1 MKRARRLLTIGVI
14 LTLLLVVGAPAMRS
28 AKALPMYEINGSPLR
43 IDVTSDLGSLSV
55 YRYQTLDDDYIP
67 QYYSTFESYLRLG
80 ETVYNSYGSGGE
92 ETFGPSNNFVP
103 VSMVQVNPWTVQAT
117 VDAGTSGVRIL
128 QTISYVNGS
137 PYYTKSWRISNL
149 GSTTYTGVGFLH
161 GGDTYFGGD
170 DYSMGHWEPS
180 LGMVYLTNPDP
191 TIAGIMGFYGDRST
205 PASHYYEDWYWSVWS
220 ALESGHLGDTVRSDF
235 IDAGYGLEW
244 DRSTLA
250 PGDVWTITSYE
261 KWTEAGF
268 VQVFAPQ
275 EETAPIGTKVTLPF
289 VVTTFGQ
296 GGSEEQPA
304 FRAPR
309 APEAVILDLSVASS
323 LGWPVSLPQGSS
335 VSVIPGDSAT
345 VNVEVMVPW
354 TAHIGDRSSITL
366 TASSR
371 GEQASTGSDST
382 VVEAVA
388 STAADV
394 IPPTI
399 ILPAIEPRV
408 NQSSLDLTLDVR
420 DNSGQAKVTITD
432 NGTVLIDP
440 YQNGILTYHL
450 DLFEGTNDIEVIA
463 RDGAGNTSRA
473 RFTIVV
479 DTHAPEI
486 VLDPLSL
493 TVSTSAV
500 TLSGIVGDRVT
511 GVRRLTINGELVVPY
526 ADGHFSQ
533 TVQLAPGANAI
544 VIEATDA
551 AGNVGRSTLS
561 VIRATARVQGSLT
574 IDLTIGHTGMIV
586 NGMPVAT
593 DSAPVIRNDRTLL
606 PIRSLIE
613 AFGGS
618 VVWNATTRMT
628 TVTLGGRTV
637 QLTVGSN
644 RATVDGRSV
653 SIDPTNTAVVP
664 EIIGGRTYLPLR
676 FLADSLG
683 ISVAWDA
690 SSQTASVTYWL

>member
-1 MKRARRLLTIGVI
+1 MGGVARGITAASIHG
-14 LTLLLVVGAPAMRS
+14 M
-28 AKALPMYEINGSPLR
+28 PLE
-43 IDVTSDLGSLSV
+43 IDVTSGLGSLSV
-55 YRYQTLDDDYIP
+55 YRYQALDGDYVP

-80 ETVYNSYGSGGE
+80 ETVYYSYGSGDDE
-92 ETFGPSNNFVP
+92 EYGPSTDFIP
-103 VSMVQVNPWTVQAT
+103 VSTVQVNPWTIQTT
-117 VDAGTSGVRIL
+117 VDAGASGVRIL

-137 PYYTKSWRISNL
+137 PYYTKTWRISNL
-149 GSTTYTGVGFLH
+149 GQTTYTDVGFLH

-170 DYSMGHWEPS
+170 DRSMGHWEPS

-191 TIAGIMGFYGDRST
+191 AIAGIMGFYGDRST
-205 PASHYYEDWYWSVWS
+205 PASHYYEDYYGSVWG
-220 ALESGHLGDTVRSDF
+220 ALESGRLGDTVRPDF

-244 DRSTLA
+244 DRPTLA

-275 EETAPIGTKVTLPF
+275 EKTAPIGTKVTLPF

-296 GGSEEQPA
+296 GGSEEQPQ
-304 FRAPR
+304 FRAPL
-309 APEAVILDLSVASS
+309 APAPVVLDLSVASS

-335 VSVIPGDSAT
+335 VSVIPGDTST

-371 GEQASTGSDST
+371 GEQTSTGSDST
-382 VVEAVA
+382 VVEAAA
-388 STAADV
+388 SSAADV

-399 ILPAIEPRV
+399 VLPPIEQRV
-408 NQSSLDLTLDVR
+408 NQSSLDLILDVR

-432 NGTVLIDP
+432 NGTVLVDP

-450 DLFEGTNDIEVIA
+450 DLFEGTNDLEVIA

-473 RFTIVV
+473 RFTILV

-486 VLDPLSL
+486 TVDPLPL
-493 TVSTSAV
+493 TVSTSSI
-500 TLSGIVGDRVT
+500 TLSGVVGDRVT
-511 GVRRLTINGELVVPY
+511 GVRRLTVNGELVVPY
-526 ADGHFSQ
+526 ADGRFSQ
-533 TVQLAPGANAI
+533 AVQLAPGANTI

-551 AGNVGRSTLS
+551 VGNVGRNALS
-561 VIRATARVQGSLT
+561 VTRATARVQSSLT
-574 IDLTIGHTGMIV
+574 IDMTIGRAGMIV

-593 DSAPVIRNDRTLL
+593 DSAPVIRNGRTLL
-606 PIRSLIE
+606 PVRSLIE

-618 VVWNATTRMT
+618 VQWNAAARIT
-628 TVTLGGRTV
+628 TVKLGGRTA

-644 RATVDGRSV
+644 KAVVDGKSV
-653 SIDPTNTAVVP
+653 VIDPTNAAVVP

-690 SSQTASVTYWL
+690 SSQTVSVTYWP